1 MKKLF
6 GNIFFVFFLTCAA
19 FCANGQPAQAASAG
33 DTVEAAAAQQEN
45 AEGEKFN
52 PGPFIIDHVI
62 DHYGWHITGE
72 GDHSVTIPLP
82 IILVEHWK
90 PTFFM
95 SNKFGHEPHYH
106 AYQGYAIGFTEET
119 EGKIVKLGGKYADYT
134 GPMNDIFAAENI
146 KEGDKE
152 GAARLIDAPA
162 TKAIF
167 DISIT
172 KNVCSLFISIIIL
185 LWVFLHVAKQ
195 YRKREGKAPH
205 GMQGLVEPLI
215 IYLRDEI
222 AIPSLGASRYQK
234 FMPYLLTLFFF
245 IFVNNLMGLIPIFP
259 GGANVT
265 GNIAITGILAVITFF
280 ITSFSADS
288 HYWKHL
294 VNTPGVPWFLK
305 FPIPLMPIVEII
317 GIFTK
322 PFVLMV
328 RLFANITAGHIIALG
343 VIALI
348 FIFGGMAPA
357 LGYGVSIVSLLFY
370 VFMGLLEV
378 IVAFIQ
384 AFVFTLLTALFTG
397 MAMGD
402 EHAEAH

>member
-1 MKKLF
+1 MKKVLL
-6 GNIFFVFFLTCAA
+6 GLTLAFFLIFTADCATA
-19 FCANGQPAQAASAG
+19 QSDPAQNKSEASTEQNAAS
-33 DTVEAAAAQQEN
+33 
-45 AEGEKFN
+45 EKFN

-72 GDHSVTIPLP
+72 GDKSVTIPLP
-82 IILVEHWK
+82 VILFEHWK
-90 PTFFM
+90 PTVFM
-95 SNKFGHEPHYH
+95 SNKFGHEPHYQ
-106 AYQGYAIGFTEET
+106 AYNGYTLGFTEET
-119 EGKIVKLGGKYADYT
+119 EGKIVKLGGKYSNYT
-134 GPMNDIFAAENI
+134 GAMHEIIEAEGLRAGDNAA
-146 KEGDKE
+146 
-152 GAARLIDAPA
+152 AANLIDADA
-162 TKAIF
+162 TSAIF

-172 KNVCSLFISIIIL
+172 KNVCSLLISIIIL
-185 LWVFLHVAKQ
+185 LWLFLSVAKQ
-195 YRKREGKAPH
+195 YKKREGKAPH
-205 GMQGLVEPLI
+205 GAQSLVEPLI
-215 IYLRDEI
+215 LYIRDEI
-222 AIPSLGASRYQK
+222 AIPSLGEKRYLK
-234 FMPYLLTLFFF
+234 YFPYLLTLFFF

-280 ITSFSADS
+280 ITSFSADKN
-288 HYWKHL
+288 YWKHL
-294 VNTPGVPWFLK
+294 INTPGVPWFLK
-305 FPIPLMPIVEII
+305 FPIPLMPVVEII

-343 VIALI
+343 VVALI

-357 LGYGVSIVSLLFY
+357 LGYGVSIVSLVFY

-397 MAMGD
+397 MAMGED
-402 EHAEAH
+402 HAEA

>member
-1 MKKLF
+1 MKKILLGLSIALLLLF
-6 GNIFFVFFLTCAA
+6 TANTSLFAA
-19 FCANGQPAQAASAG
+19 ESESPQ
-33 DTVEAAAAQQEN
+33 
-45 AEGEKFN
+45 EKFN

-72 GDHSVTIPLP
+72 GDKSITIPLP

-90 PTFFM
+90 PTCFM
-95 SNKFGHEPHYH
+95 SSKLGHEPHYK
-106 AYQGYAIGFTEET
+106 AFRGYTIGFTEET
-119 EGKIVKLGGKYADYT
+119 NGKIVKLGGKYANYT
-134 GPMNDIFAAENI
+134 GLMHVIIEGEGIQPGDNAA
-146 KEGDKE
+146 
-152 GAARLIDAPA
+152 AAKLIDADA
-162 TKAIF
+162 TDAIY

-185 LWVFLHVAKQ
+185 LCVFLSVAKR
-195 YRKREGKAPH
+195 YKNHENEAPH
-205 GMQGLVEPLI
+205 GLQGLVEPLI
-215 IYLRDEI
+215 LYIRDEI
-222 AIPSLGASRYQK
+222 AIPSLGEKRYEK
-234 FMPYLLTLFFF
+234 YFPYLLTLFFF

-265 GNIAITGILAVITFF
+265 GNIAITGVLAVITFF
-280 ITSFSADS
+280 ITSFSADK

-305 FPIPLMPIVEII
+305 FPIPLMPVVEII

-348 FIFGGMAPA
+348 FIFGSMAPA
-357 LGYGVSIVSLLFY
+357 LGYGVSIVSLIFY

-397 MAMGD
+397 MAMGE
-402 EHAEAH
+402 EHEEA

>member
-1 MKKLF
+1 MKKILLGLSIAFLLLF
-6 GNIFFVFFLTCAA
+6 SANAPLFAA
-19 FCANGQPAQAASAG
+19 ESETPQ
-33 DTVEAAAAQQEN
+33 
-45 AEGEKFN
+45 EKFN

-62 DHYGWHITGE
+62 DHYGWHIAGE
-72 GDHSVTIPLP
+72 GDKSITIPLP
-82 IILVEHWK
+82 VILVEHWK
-90 PTFFM
+90 PTCFM
-95 SNKFGHEPHYH
+95 SSKFGHEPHCR
-106 AYQGYAIGFTEET
+106 AYRGYALGFTEET
-119 EGKIVKLGGKYADYT
+119 AGKIVKLGGKYANYT
-134 GPMNDIFAAENI
+134 GVMSVIIEAEGIQKGDNAA
-146 KEGDKE
+146 
-152 GAARLIDAPA
+152 AAKLIDADA
-162 TKAIF
+162 TGAIY

-185 LWVFLHVAKQ
+185 LCVFLYVAKQ
-195 YRKREGKAPH
+195 YKKHENEAPH
-205 GMQGLVEPLI
+205 GLQGLVEPLI
-215 IYLRDEI
+215 LYIRDEI
-222 AIPSLGASRYQK
+222 AIPSLGEKRYEK
-234 FMPYLLTLFFF
+234 YFPYLLTLFFF

-265 GNIAITGILAVITFF
+265 GNIAITGILAVITFL
-280 ITSFSADS
+280 ITSFSADKN
-288 HYWKHL
+288 YWKHL

-305 FPIPLMPIVEII
+305 FPIPLMPVVEII

-348 FIFGGMAPA
+348 FIFGGMHPA
-357 LGYGVSIVSLLFY
+357 LGYGVSIVSLVFY

-397 MAMGD
+397 MAMGG
-402 EHAEAH
+402 EHEA